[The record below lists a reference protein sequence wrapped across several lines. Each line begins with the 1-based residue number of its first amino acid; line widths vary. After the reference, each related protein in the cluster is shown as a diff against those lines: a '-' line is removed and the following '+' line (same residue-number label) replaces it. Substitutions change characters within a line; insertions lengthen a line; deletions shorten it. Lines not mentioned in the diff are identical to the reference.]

1 MNNLLISPLVAQQ
14 LPDFVRSDYQ
24 KFTKFIE
31 KYYEWMELTGN
42 VVSESD
48 NLRYA
53 QDLDLASDYYIEQ
66 IQKEFLP
73 FFPESL
79 QLDKRTFLKLVNQFY
94 SAKGTPDS
102 VKFLFQALY
111 NEKID
116 IYYPKDDIL
125 IASDG
130 KWVLPLTLRIDTN
143 DNNIFNIEKTLLV
156 GQTSKATAVVERVF
170 RSVDRQL
177 GISYIEVYISNVS
190 RLFTTGETVT
200 ATYNDGITDVTV
212 SGRLIGSLSEIK
224 IDANNRGLFYNA
236 YDTVTGYP
244 GDPVTIVGGLN
255 PESNTPIGAIA
266 YVGETT
272 KGSITD
278 IIVSNSGFG
287 FRDPKLNLN
296 SSIVDFKGGFEGST
310 FGTEA
315 KADISLVDEEGVRVL
330 TVSNETIEASLTLTL
345 DQFSA
350 NGNVQNSTIANTTT
364 YQTFPVYPLSF
375 VVITG
380 AGGGYRFKPSVD
392 IYSYYLEENGDLLVG
407 TGFNIVKGTTSIT
420 SSTVNFTTYFEVGD
434 TARLFI
440 NNRYEEVKKVISVT
454 PTTLSFEDTFS
465 NDISGVTLYKILR
478 SDIRD
483 LGSLGR
489 LQIIEGGTN
498 YAVGEYLTFSGG
510 TGYGANAQITQV
522 HSSNNGIK
530 AVEFNQVNG
539 FIIGGEGYQSDALP
553 TVDVN
558 TVSGSGA
565 TIVVSEITGDGE
577 QLELTT
583 SRIGAISK
591 LRVISYGYDY
601 VSAPTI
607 SLRNADII
615 VTDVT
620 PGQLF
625 VSNTVVYQGASNTNS
640 SFSAK
645 VDKYE
650 PTTGLLRVFDYRGT
664 LNTALTL
671 ISDDNLVSGTVTS
684 SQFYGDGRAKA
695 TASFENGLIRYPGI
709 YLNTD
714 GQLSSDKVL
723 QDGVKYHNFS
733 YVINTKQDYKS
744 FSTVLN
750 NVVHPLGTKTFITR
764 TDTST
769 EYPSYSSVD
778 YFIKTTTLPYTVNIV
793 SGSNNMVTTNVS
805 SNLASYVNVG
815 DTLLLTNVYRPITG
829 TANVENGSNTIIGL
843 GVNFINDVQEGDTIY
858 LSTGNTE
865 TIKSVVDAN
874 TIITQNTINVTST
887 SATINV
893 LFDDTK
899 VATFVNANT
908 ILVDTN
914 FTTNSNFV
922 VTYVQKVE

>member
-24 KFTKFIE
+24 KFVKFIE

-42 VVSESD
+42 LISESE
-48 NLRYA
+48 NLRDA
-53 QDLDLASDYYIEQ
+53 QDLDYSSEYYIEQ

-73 FFPESL
+73 FFPENFE
-79 QLDKRTFLKLVNQFY
+79 LDKRTFLKLVNQFY
-94 SAKGTPDS
+94 SSKGTPDS

-111 NEKID
+111 KEKID
-116 IYYPKDDIL
+116 IYYPKEDIL

-130 KWVLPLTLRIDTN
+130 KWVQPLALRIDTN

-177 GISYIEVYISNVS
+177 GISYIEVYISNVE

-200 ATYNDGITDVTV
+200 ATYNNGITDVTV

-236 YDTVTGYP
+236 YDTATGYS

-255 PESNTPIGAIA
+255 PLSNTPIGAIA

-278 IIVSNSGFG
+278 IIVSNPGFG

-296 SSIVDFKGGFEGST
+296 SSIIDFKGGFEGST

-315 KADISLVDEEGVRVL
+315 KAEISLIDEEGVRVL
-330 TVSNETIEASLTLTL
+330 TVSNETIENSLTLTL

-364 YQTFPVYPLSF
+364 YQTFPIYPLSF
-375 VVITG
+375 VVISG

-392 IYSYYLEENGDLLVG
+392 IFSYYLEEKDDLLVG
-407 TGFNIVKGTTSIT
+407 TNFNIVKGSSSIS
-420 SSTVNFTTYFEVGD
+420 SSTINFTTYFEDGD
-434 TARLFI
+434 VVRLFI
-440 NNRYEEVKKVISVT
+440 NNRYEEIKKVISVT
-454 PTTLSFEDTFS
+454 TNTLTFQDAFP
-465 NDISGVTLYKILR
+465 NDISGVSLFKILR
-478 SDIRD
+478 ADIRN

-489 LQIIEGGTN
+489 IQIINGGTG
-498 YAVGEYLTFSGG
+498 YAVGQYLTFSGG
-510 TGYGANAQITQV
+510 NGYGANAKITQV
-522 HSSNNGIK
+522 HSGNNGIK
-530 AVEFNQVNG
+530 MVEFNQVNG
-539 FIIGGEGYQSDALP
+539 FIIGGEGYSQDALP
-553 TVDVN
+553 TIGVN

-565 TIVVSEITGDGE
+565 ILTVSEITGDGE
-577 QLELTT
+577 QLDLTT

-591 LRVISYGYDY
+591 LRVVSYGYDY
-601 VSAPTI
+601 VSEPII
-607 SLRNADII
+607 SLRNADLL
-615 VTDVT
+615 VSNVT

-625 VSNTVVYQGASNTNS
+625 VSNTAVYQGSSNTNTT
-640 SFSAK
+640 FSAR
-645 VDKYE
+645 VDKYD
-650 PTTGLLRVFDYRGT
+650 PNLGLLRVFDYRGT
-664 LNTALTL
+664 LNTALSL
-671 ISDDNLVSGTVTS
+671 ITDDNLISCKVLNT
-684 SQFYGDGRAKA
+684 QFYGDGRAKA
-695 TASFENGLIRYPGI
+695 TASFENGLIRYPGL

-714 GQLSSDKVL
+714 GQPSSDKVL
-723 QDGVKYHNFS
+723 QDGTKYHNFS

-750 NVVHPLGTKTFITR
+750 NVVHPLGTKTFVVR
-764 TDTST
+764 TDATT
-769 EYPSYSSVD
+769 EYPDYTSSD
-778 YFIKTTTLPYTVNIV
+778 YFIRTKTLPYTVNIV
-793 SGSNNMVTTNVS
+793 SGTKNMVSTNTS
-805 SNLASYVNVG
+805 ANLVNFVNVG
-815 DTLLLTNVYRPITG
+815 DTLILKNLYKPISG
-829 TANVENGSNTIIGL
+829 TANVKNGSNTIIGT
-843 GVNFINDVQEGDTIY
+843 GANFINNFQDGDIIY

-874 TIITQNTINVTST
+874 TIITQNTINITSNN
-887 SATINV
+887 AKIN
-893 LFDDTK
+893 LIFDDMKTAK
-899 VATFVNANT
+899 FVNANT

-914 FTTNSNFV
+914 FTTNSRYV
-922 VTYVQKVE
+922 LTYVQKV